1 LRASRTRLASRAAKQ
16 HKNRGD
22 RLSPT
27 EHWGL
32 WTAFRGGTGPSL
44 PVNSAIGS
52 FSFHPWACD
61 LFTTLSGQ
69 AAAVFRSLPSIQDA
83 TLNPYLT
90 ESDLV
95 LGYPSQLEV
104 VARFQCSPLPSLC
117 SELSISASK
126 ANGTTG
132 TTQQPR
138 RNSSNRMGKRRHTAP
153 HRSSPMLSHPVG
165 QARLP
170 SPPVP

>member
-1 LRASRTRLASRAAKQ
+1 
-16 HKNRGD
+16 
-22 RLSPT
+22 SPT
-27 EHWGL
+27 EHSELLTLSGYS
-32 WTAFRGGTGPSL
+32 TGPSL
-44 PVNSAIGS
+44 PINSAVGI
-52 FSFHPWACD
+52 
-61 LFTTLSGQ
+61 SGFINEHATYLPPYRAP
-69 AAAVFRSLPSIQDA
+69 AAAAFRPLPPVQDA

-117 SELSISASK
+117 SELTISASK

-132 TTQQPR
+132 MTQQPL
-138 RNSSNRMGKRRHTAP
+138 RNSSNRTGKRRHTPP
-153 HRSSPMLSHPVG
+153 HRSSTMLSHPVA

>member
-1 LRASRTRLASRAAKQ
+1 MSYSEFPVSCLDMRL
-16 HKNRGD
+16 
-22 RLSPT
+22 T
-27 EHWGL
+27 EHCEL
-32 WTAFRGGTGPSL
+32 RTDFLGGTGPSL
-44 PVNSAIGS
+44 PINSAIGS
-52 FSFHPWACD
+52 FAVHTWASD
-61 LFTTLSGQ
+61 LFTTFSGS
-69 AAAVFRSLPSIQDA
+69 AAALFRSLPSIQDA

-138 RNSSNRMGKRRHTAP
+138 RNSSNRMGKRRHTPP

-170 SPPVP
+170 SPPAP